1 MTSRQHMIHD
11 LESGLF
17 SSGADWFSAQ
27 LFRLI
32 AQADSSNTDKLGQGY
47 PAEVELYREFKER
60 GDSLFMEIHGGEE
73 AA

>member
-17 SSGADWFSAQ
+17 SDADWFSAQ

-32 AQADSSNTDKLGQGY
+32 AKADSSNTDKLGQGY

-60 GDSLFMEIHGGEE
+60 GGSLFIEIHGGEE